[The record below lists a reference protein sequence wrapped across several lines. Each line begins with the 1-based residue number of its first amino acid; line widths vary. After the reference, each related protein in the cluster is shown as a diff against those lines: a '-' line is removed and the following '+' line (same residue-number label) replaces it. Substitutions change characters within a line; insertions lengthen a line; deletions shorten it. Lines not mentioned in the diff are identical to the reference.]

1 MSERKI
7 GAGHAAAMA
16 RLGLK
21 ELRNAANPS
30 RESVADTE
38 IGLYG
43 TQTQGEI
50 AEARGGPG
58 QGPEQ
63 ESSGTTQALA
73 VTPPAG
79 PAPEPDPVAAPARR
93 EPPTVPLKV
102 ALPQNLGGI
111 QTTVSQPTADSL
123 AAVVTGG
130 FLVVVGVVA
139 AAFFGMRRPSA

>member
-21 ELRNAANPS
+21 ELRNAVNPS

-50 AEARGGPG
+50 ADARGGPG
-58 QGPEQ
+58 DGSEQ
-63 ESSGTTQALA
+63 ASRDKA
-73 VTPPAG
+73 VSLHELREDAQ
-79 PAPEPDPVAAPARR
+79 RR
-93 EPPTVPLKV
+93 RDDDRAKGDDRGQERD
-102 ALPQNLGGI
+102 GWE
-111 QTTVSQPTADSL
+111 
-123 AAVVTGG
+123 
-130 FLVVVGVVA
+130 
-139 AAFFGMRRPSA
+139 R

>member
-7 GAGHAAAMA
+7 GDGHFAAMA

-30 RESVADTE
+30 RESVADNE

-63 ESSGTTQALA
+63 ESADKTLSL
-73 VTPPAG
+73 
-79 PAPEPDPVAAPARR
+79 DDLR
-93 EPPTVPLKV
+93 EHAEKRGRDDDRSKE
-102 ALPQNLGGI
+102 NDRGRERG
-111 QTTVSQPTADSL
+111 D
-123 AAVVTGG
+123 
-130 FLVVVGVVA
+130 
-139 AAFFGMRRPSA
+139 MER

>member
-7 GAGHAAAMA
+7 GDGHAAAMM

-21 ELRNAANPS
+21 ELRNMANPS
-30 RESVADTE
+30 RESVADNE

-63 ESSGTTQALA
+63 ESSKTTSLDELRKDA
-73 VTPPAG
+73 
-79 PAPEPDPVAAPARR
+79 EERR
-93 EPPTVPLKV
+93 RDEKDRDDDR
-102 ALPQNLGGI
+102 AH
-111 QTTVSQPTADSL
+111 DRD
-123 AAVVTGG
+123 
-130 FLVVVGVVA
+130 
-139 AAFFGMRRPSA
+139 GMDR

>member
-30 RESVADTE
+30 RESVADAE

-63 ESSGTTQALA
+63 ESPGNTMSLDDLREHAQRRSRDDRDMGDDRGQERG
-73 VTPPAG
+73 G
-79 PAPEPDPVAAPARR
+79 PER
-93 EPPTVPLKV
+93 
-102 ALPQNLGGI
+102 
-111 QTTVSQPTADSL
+111 
-123 AAVVTGG
+123 
-130 FLVVVGVVA
+130 
-139 AAFFGMRRPSA
+139 

>member
-7 GAGHAAAMA
+7 GAGHAAAML

-21 ELRNAANPS
+21 ELRNLANPS

-63 ESSGTTQALA
+63 ESSDKTLSM
-73 VTPPAG
+73 
-79 PAPEPDPVAAPARR
+79 DDLRR
-93 EPPTVPLKV
+93 DAEQRDHDDDDRDRGYDHDDRDHDDLE
-102 ALPQNLGGI
+102 
-111 QTTVSQPTADSL
+111 
-123 AAVVTGG
+123 
-130 FLVVVGVVA
+130 
-139 AAFFGMRRPSA
+139 R